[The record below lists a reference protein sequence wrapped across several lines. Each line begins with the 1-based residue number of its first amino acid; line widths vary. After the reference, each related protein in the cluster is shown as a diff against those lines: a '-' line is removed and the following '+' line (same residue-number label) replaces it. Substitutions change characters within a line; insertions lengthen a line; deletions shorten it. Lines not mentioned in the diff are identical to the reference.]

1 MIGEFYDE
9 ILRRAVRFHLF
20 TLRQCLQQAS
30 LGQTAKQ
37 NFIEIRNTYCKMCAL
52 DKISSRS
59 SRQDAR
65 SNVNLIKLSKF
76 DL

>member
-1 MIGEFYDE
+1 MTEEFYDE

-37 NFIEIRNTYCKMCAL
+37 NLSRHAIHTVKCARQIKFHRAHR
-52 DKISSRS
+52 DKTR
-59 SRQDAR
+59 AEA
-65 SNVNLIKLSKF
+65 
-76 DL
+76 